1 MLYSLIAIS
10 KESKVG
16 YQTKIQRVDRPTNQS
31 FYAIIPVPLAQA
43 FGIEKGEEFEWI
55 IEDRNVLVL
64 KRIKLQKSRIKSGK
78 N

>member
-1 MLYSLIAIS
+1 M
-10 KESKVG
+10 KSKVG
-16 YQTKIQRVDRPTNQS
+16 YPTRIQRVDRPTNQS

-43 FGIEKGEEFEWI
+43 FGIDKGEEFEWI

-64 KRIKLQKSRIKSGK
+64 KRAKSQKSRTKTGK

>member
-1 MLYSLIAIS
+1 M
-10 KESKVG
+10 G
-16 YQTKIQRVDRPTNQS
+16 YPTKIQRVDRQTNQS

-55 IEDRNVLVL
+55 IEDRNVLIL
-64 KRIKLQKSRIKSGK
+64 KRIKPQKRRIKTGK